1 MLQFHA
7 KKPLLTFVVFVEE
20 PLGLTRRRNGRH
32 IRPKKL
38 HSHMMYIAVMA
49 KSEDNMG
56 GIAEAIRQAALLAMR
71 SLLNREELSVSAM
84 EVLHTLSVEGPTRI
98 TTLCEAIHVSQPA
111 MTQLIQRL
119 ERRTLVAR
127 VADPE
132 DGRATIVSL
141 TENARDLLHR
151 LRNDDNEK
159 LAALLATLSASDQE
173 ALRLAMHVAGP
184 IIQRLNANA
193 ALLAQATTGAHP
205 LKETQ

>member
-1 MLQFHA
+1 
-7 KKPLLTFVVFVEE
+7 
-20 PLGLTRRRNGRH
+20 
-32 IRPKKL
+32 
-38 HSHMMYIAVMA
+38 MMYIPDVS
-49 KSEDNMG
+49 KSEHN
-56 GIAEAIRQAALLAMR
+56 IARTAEAIRQAALLATR
-71 SLLNREELSVSAM
+71 HLLNREELSVSAM
-84 EVLHTLSVEGPTRI
+84 EVLHTLSTEGPIRV
-98 TTLCEAIHVSQPA
+98 TTLSEAIHVSQPA

-141 TENARDLLHR
+141 TENARDLLNR

-184 IIQRLNANA
+184 IIQRLNENA
-193 ALLAQATTGAHP
+193 ALLAQAMPAHGR
-205 LKETQ
+205 